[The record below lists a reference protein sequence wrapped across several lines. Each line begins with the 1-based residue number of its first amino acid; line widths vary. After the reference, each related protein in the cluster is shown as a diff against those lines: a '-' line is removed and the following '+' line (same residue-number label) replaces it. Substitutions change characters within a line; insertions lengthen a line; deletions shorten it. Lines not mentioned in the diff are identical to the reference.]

1 MSSAIQSYPELA
13 ANPWGDIAPLWR
25 RVVARATDL
34 LVVFFIEFVLV
45 VVQVFWFMDDVS
57 DSVQPEPWGRS
68 FMATVIFIGIY
79 AIYEVIFHTRAN
91 GQTPGKLLLQVKV
104 VRAADGEAPRWWQSA
119 VRWPL
124 VGVAFP
130 LLFAPNLGF
139 PNFLWLVGIALAPGI
154 TAIFSKNRRGIHD
167 LLAATIVVSH
177 EPTEEE
183 KRQDQQ
189 IRDRARERREKYSV
203 WRLWT
208 DRSSGQ

>member
-1 MSSAIQSYPELA
+1 M
-13 ANPWGDIAPLWR
+13 
-25 RVVARATDL
+25 ARATDL

-57 DSVQPEPWGRS
+57 ESVQPEPWGRS
-68 FMATVIFIGIY
+68 FMATVIFVGIY
-79 AIYEVIFHTRAN
+79 AVYEVIFHTRAN
-91 GQTPGKLLLQVKV
+91 GQTPGKLLLRVKA

-119 VRWPL
+119 LRWPL

-154 TAIFSKNRRGIHD
+154 AAVFNKNRRGIHD
-167 LLAATIVVSH
+167 LLVSTIVVSH

-183 KRQDQQ
+183 KRQDRQ

-208 DRSSGQ
+208 DRVSTSE